1 MENTD
6 ANLDDLYQDLARRFR
21 AVSQFLGKLG
31 SEESTRK
38 LLDILIAKD
47 AAAFNRLFETM
58 DIPDLPPDLKCIFY
72 REVIEI
78 FLCDSY
84 KVEVCRLRLDL
95 TSNERV
101 QYILIAMR
109 HRPGQPMFT
118 HTGTAIKVVGE
129 NPEIPPGPFLD
140 ELKANNLVTCNWE
153 KRLDCKLG
161 QLLGPP
167 EWICT

>member
-1 MENTD
+1 MENID
-6 ANLDDLYQDLARRFR
+6 ANLDDLYQDLAGRFK

-31 SEESTRK
+31 SEKATRK
-38 LLDILIAKD
+38 LLDILISKD
-47 AAAFNRLFETM
+47 AAAFNRLFENM
-58 DIPDLPPDLKCIFY
+58 DIPDLPLDLKCIFY
-72 REVIEI
+72 REVIEL

-95 TSNERV
+95 TPNERV

-109 HRPGQPMFT
+109 HRPGQPTFI
-118 HTGTAIKVVGE
+118 HTGIGIKVLGE

-140 ELKANNLVTCNWE
+140 ELKANNLVTCKWE
-153 KRLDCKLG
+153 PRQDCKLG

-167 EWICT
+167 VWTCP

>member
-1 MENTD
+1 MKNID

-21 AVSQFLGKLG
+21 AVSQFLRKLG
-31 SEESTRK
+31 SEEATRK
-38 LLDILIAKD
+38 LFDILISKD
-47 AAAFNRLFETM
+47 TAAFNRLFETM

-101 QYILIAMR
+101 QYIQIAMR
-109 HRPGQPMFT
+109 HRPGQPTFI
-118 HTGTAIKVVGE
+118 HTGLGIKVLGE

-140 ELKANNLVTCNWE
+140 ELKANNLVTCSWE
-153 KRLDCKLG
+153 KKHDCKLG

>member
-6 ANLDDLYQDLARRFR
+6 ANLDDLYQDLARRFK

-31 SEESTRK
+31 SEKATRK
-38 LLDILIAKD
+38 LLDILISKD
-47 AAAFNRLFETM
+47 AEAFTRLFENM
-58 DIPDLPPDLKCIFY
+58 DIPDLPLDLKCIFY
-72 REVIEI
+72 REVIEL

-95 TSNERV
+95 TPNERV

-109 HRPGQPMFT
+109 HRPGQPTFI
-118 HTGTAIKVVGE
+118 HTGIGINVLGE

-140 ELKANNLVTCNWE
+140 ELKANHLVTCNWE
-153 KRLDCKLG
+153 TRHDCKLG

-167 EWICT
+167 VWTCP